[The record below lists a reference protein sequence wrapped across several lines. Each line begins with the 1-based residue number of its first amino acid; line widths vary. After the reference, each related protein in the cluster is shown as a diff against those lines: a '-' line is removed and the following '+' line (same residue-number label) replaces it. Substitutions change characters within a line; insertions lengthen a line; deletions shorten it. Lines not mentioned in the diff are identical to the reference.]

1 MPNKTIYVAE
11 DDLSIFEQ
19 AQALA
24 GDSIS
29 ATIIQA
35 LRQFVERQEAIMQG
49 YRTIDLAVGTITTSR
64 KQFTGRLIAQ
74 AKQQHREG
82 GAVLNKYEVYQTPKG
97 NLVVYLKSIPAEG
110 SYNQV
115 EKRLDVYTSLD
126 QLHANVPSEL
136 AEQVAQKLSGDQIE
150 VLDI

>member
-11 DDLSIFEQ
+11 ADLPIFEQ

-29 ATIIQA
+29 ATIMQA

-49 YRTIDLAVGTITTSR
+49 YRTIDLAVGTITTTR
-64 KQFTGRLIAQ
+64 KQFNGRLIAQ
-74 AKQQHREG
+74 AKQQRSDAG
-82 GAVLNKYEVYQTPKG
+82 LDKYEVYQTPRG
-97 NLVVYLKSIPAEG
+97 NLVVYHKRIPG
-110 SYNQV
+110 KDVQYSL
-115 EKRLDVYTSLD
+115 EKRLDVYPTMA
-126 QLHANVPSEL
+126 QLREHIPAEL
-136 AEQVAQKLSGDQIE
+136 ADLVAQKLSNDEIE